1 MLVIRG
7 VNVFPAAV
15 EAILRS
21 FPEVVEYRLTA
32 RKRGAMD
39 ELAVEVEDRLADPR
53 RIAEELTLRL
63 GLQIDV
69 AIAEPLSLPRFE
81 GKGRRFVDERRQ

>member
-7 VNVFPAAV
+7 VNVFPTSI
-15 EAILRS
+15 EQIMRS

-39 ELAVEVEDRLADPR
+39 ELVVEVEDHLQQPD
-53 RIAEELTLRL
+53 RIAQELQLRL
-63 GLQIDV
+63 GLTVDV
-69 AIAEPLSLPRFE
+69 RLAPAMSLPRFD
-81 GKGRRFVDERRQ
+81 GKAQRFVDERK